1 MAIVEDIPENSQVRN
16 RDDSQRESA
25 QLQDELNWGL
35 RNRVP
40 LKHPS
45 EVRRAKPL
53 KPLVDLGLP
62 AETQAEVLQHIQNSF
77 PDGPELDDAGQIE
90 DVDEEGELDEDES
103 DGDDVEYEQV
113 PEEHAAEVKDPN
125 EEFWDEFFD
134 SLVVT
139 VPFTFLYLLLDM

>member
-77 PDGPELDDAGQIE
+77 QDGPELDDAVQVGDE
-90 DVDEEGELDEDES
+90 DGELDEDES
-103 DGDDVEYEQV
+103 DGDDDVEYEQV
-113 PEEHAAEVKDPN
+113 PEGPGAEVKDPN

>member
-1 MAIVEDIPENSQVRN
+1 MAILEDVSDNSQVS
-16 RDDSQRESA
+16 RDIEHPESA
-25 QLQDELNWGL
+25 HVQDELNWGL

-45 EVRRAKPL
+45 EVRKAKPL
-53 KPLVDLGLP
+53 QPLVDLGLP
-62 AETQAEVLQHIQNSF
+62 TDTQAEVLQHIQASF
-77 PDGPELDDAGQIE
+77 QDGPEEDEAGE
-90 DVDEEGELDEDES
+90 VEYDEEGYDEDVE
-103 DGDDVEYEQV
+103 DDAEYEQV
-113 PEEHAAEVKDPN
+113 QGEQEAEVKDPK

>member
-1 MAIVEDIPENSQVRN
+1 M
-16 RDDSQRESA
+16 
-25 QLQDELNWGL
+25 
-35 RNRVP
+35 P

-77 PDGPELDDAGQIE
+77 QNGPEVDDGWQVE
-90 DVDEEGELDEDES
+90 DEEGELDEDES
-103 DGDDVEYEQV
+103 DGDDDVEYEQV